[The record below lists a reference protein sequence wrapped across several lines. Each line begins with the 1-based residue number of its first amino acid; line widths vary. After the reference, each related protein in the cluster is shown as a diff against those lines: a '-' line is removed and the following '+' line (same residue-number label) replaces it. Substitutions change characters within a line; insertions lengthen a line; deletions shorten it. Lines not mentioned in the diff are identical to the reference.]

1 MPDARSQGRCG
12 EPGLTARDVE
22 TLIRAGGSDRRA
34 AMTEWDAKR
43 YDEVDSL
50 QKWVADKHL
59 ANLELDG
66 TERVLDIGCGEGKIS
81 AEVAQRL
88 PGGSVLGIDPSTR
101 MVAFAR
107 SRFPKDQCLNLGFEI
122 ADATALPYRD
132 AFDLVISF
140 NALHWVHDQD
150 AVLRGIRAALKERG
164 RTFLQLVPQGPR
176 KSLED
181 VIEETCRTERWARYF
196 GERHRPP
203 YVHFTPEAYAQL
215 AERNGLLV
223 ERLAREL
230 CSWDF
235 GGRQGFADWADVTFV
250 EWTKKIPREEHS
262 DFIAD
267 VLDSY
272 DRIDETGK
280 PGIFKFYQMEVVLR
294 PASAG

>member
-1 MPDARSQGRCG
+1 
-12 EPGLTARDVE
+12 
-22 TLIRAGGSDRRA
+22 
-34 AMTEWDAKR
+34 MTEWDAQK
-43 YDEVDSL
+43 YNEVDSL
-50 QKWVADKHL
+50 QKWLADKHL

-88 PGGSVLGIDPSTR
+88 PDGSVLGIDRSTR
-101 MVAFAR
+101 MISFAR
-107 SRFPKDQCLNLGFEI
+107 SHFPRTERPNLGFEI
-122 ADATALPYRD
+122 ADAAALLYRD
-132 AFDLVISF
+132 EFDLVLSF

-150 AVLRGIRAALKERG
+150 AVLRGIRAALKGSG

-203 YVHFTPEAYAQL
+203 YVHFTPEEYAQL
-215 AERNGLLV
+215 AARNGLRV
-223 ERLAREL
+223 ERLEREL

-250 EWTKKIPREEHS
+250 EWTKKVPRDEHS
-262 DFIAD
+262 SFIAD

-280 PGIFKFYQMEVVLR
+280 PGVFMFYQMEVVLR